1 MLRLTLFLLITLP
14 ASAAAQSAFPA
25 AARDP
30 AAAVRCTA
38 DRLAFGCANAANL
51 EAMADPQDLAAGRAL
66 SPARGALEAAA
77 VARLDADKVKELRRE
92 STQSTGGGP
101 Q

>member
-1 MLRLTLFLLITLP
+1 MLRPTLFLLLMLP
-14 ASAAAQSAFPA
+14 ASATAQSAFPPP
-25 AARDP
+25 ARDP

-38 DRLAFGCANAANL
+38 DRLVFGCANAANL
-51 EAMADPQDLAAGRAL
+51 EAMADPQDLAAGRPL

-92 STQSTGGGP
+92 STQAAGGGP

>member
-1 MLRLTLFLLITLP
+1 MPRLTLLLLVVLP
-14 ASAAAQSAFPA
+14 ASATAQPA
-25 AARDP
+25 SPPAARDP
-30 AAAVRCTA
+30 AAAARCAA

-51 EAMADPQDLAAGRAL
+51 EAMADPEDLAAGRAL

-92 STQSTGGGP
+92 STQSAGGGP